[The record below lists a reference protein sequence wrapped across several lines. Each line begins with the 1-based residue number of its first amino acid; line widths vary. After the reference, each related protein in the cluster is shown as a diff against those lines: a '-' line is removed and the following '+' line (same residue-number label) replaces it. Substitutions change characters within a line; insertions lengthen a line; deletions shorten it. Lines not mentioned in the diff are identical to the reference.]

1 MKMIIKN
8 YNALKKSKEREIALN
23 ILEKGITSVLPEN
36 VIKNNVKLEG
46 NVLKIK
52 DQEFNLE
59 DYDNIF
65 VIGGGKASYKMAEII
80 NKILKKKISK
90 GFVNS
95 IINKK
100 VGSMIISKAG
110 HPSPDEKGMKGVQ
123 KMLSIKPSINDLII
137 CLISGGGSAMLPMP
151 VEEISLEEMKTVN
164 DLLLKAGAN
173 IYEVNTVRKH
183 LSQVKGGNLARILHP
198 ATIVSL
204 IISDVIGDDLSVIAS
219 GPTSA
224 DKSTFKD
231 AILILENH
239 NLIDKIPKNALQ
251 YLTSGVEGKAEETV
265 KENDAVLEK
274 VHNFILANNLTAL
287 EAMEE
292 EAKKLKLHAVIEDSG
307 IKGEARNVGRYVAE
321 KVLETKPNSV
331 MIFGGETTVTVRGKG
346 LGGRNQELILS
357 VIEKIKDKKVTIA
370 SVGTDGID
378 FYKAA
383 GAIADGNSY
392 KKSQKLKLKI
402 QKCLDDNDSYTFF
415 KKMKDQIITGYTGT
429 NVCDIIVGVKK

>member
-1 MKMIIKN
+1 MIIKN
-8 YNALKKSKEREIALN
+8 YNALKKSKEREIALKV
-23 ILEKGITSVLPEN
+23 LEKGITSVLPEN
-36 VIKNNVKLEG
+36 VIRNNVILEG

-59 DYDNIF
+59 DYDHIF
-65 VIGGGKASYKMAEII
+65 VIGGGKASYKMTEAV
-80 NKILKKKISK
+80 NKILKKKINK

-95 IINKK
+95 VVNKK
-100 VGSMIISKAG
+100 VGSITVSKAG

-151 VEEISLEEMKTVN
+151 VESISLNDLKTIN

-183 LSQVKGGNLARILHP
+183 LSQVKGGRLAKALHP

-219 GPTSA
+219 GLTAA

-231 AILILENH
+231 AILILENY
-239 NLIDKIPKNALQ
+239 NLTDKIPKNALQ

-292 EAKKLKLHAVIEDSG
+292 EAKKLKLQAVIEDPG
-307 IKGEARNVGRYVAE
+307 IKGEARNVGKYVAE
-321 KVLETKPNSV
+321 KVLDTKPNSV
-331 MIFGGETTVTVRGKG
+331 MIFGGETTVTVKGKG

-357 VIEKIKDKKVTIA
+357 IIENIKDKKVTIA
-370 SVGTDGID
+370 SVGSDGID

-392 KKSQKLKLKI
+392 KKSQKLKLDI
-402 QKCLDDNDSYTFF
+402 QKHLDDNDSYNFF

-429 NVCDIIVGVKK
+429 NVCDVIVGVKK